1 MRKFIFI
8 LGFVFYAMVCNA
20 VELVSPSG
28 ELKLNVS
35 VNEGGNPIYSLSFK
49 NQLIINDSRLG
60 FLSKEAEMQS
70 NFDIKGVHY

>member
-35 VNEGGNPIYSLSFK
+35 VNEAGNPIYSLSFK
-49 NQLIINDSRLG
+49 NQLIITDSR
-60 FLSKEAEMQS
+60 
-70 NFDIKGVHY
+70 